1 MAERT
6 ARALSDCAQTGEDDP
21 GWDVSVSRGFG
32 EGKADLR
39 AWTALAWEASDA
51 LLFVGA
57 AGIAV
62 RAIAPHVASK
72 ATDSAVVVIDEAGRF
87 AVPLLSGHLGGANEL
102 AQTVARAT
110 GAIPVITTATDVR
123 GVWAVDTWARRA
135 GLAVSNPEAI
145 KRVSARL
152 LSGGR
157 VALYSDMPI
166 SGQSPEGVDIAS
178 DRSRADIVVSP
189 FAGANAGASVR
200 AAETTGEVL
209 PAGETGKPAG
219 VRAPAPAPAP
229 PRRVVPSI
237 VEGQGGRG
245 GGATAGAA
253 VRAAETPGGFWPAG
267 ETGTPGGVRAPAPA
281 PEPLRL
287 VVPCIVAGIGCRRGA
302 CAEAIGEAFLLACG
316 QAGISPSAVR
326 EAATIDVKA
335 HEEGLLAF
343 CRARNIPLATY
354 SAEELSKVEGSVSPS
369 DFVRA
374 TVGVDNVC
382 ERAALADGGKLIFP
396 KLAHGGVTV
405 AFSKVTIEL
414 SFKER

>member
-1 MAERT
+1 MAERI

-21 GWDVSVSRGFG
+21 RWDVSVSRGFG

-72 ATDSAVVVIDEAGRF
+72 ASDSAVVAIDEAGRF

-102 AQTVARAT
+102 AQTVARVA

-166 SGQSPEGVDIAS
+166 SGQPPEGVDIAS
-178 DRSRADIVVSP
+178 DRARADIVVSP
-189 FAGANAGASVR
+189 FAGANAGASVC
-200 AAETTGEVL
+200 AADTTGVVV

-219 VRAPAPAPAP
+219 VRA
-229 PRRVVPSI
+229 
-237 VEGQGGRG
+237 Q
-245 GGATAGAA
+245 
-253 VRAAETPGGFWPAG
+253 
-267 ETGTPGGVRAPAPA
+267 APA

-302 CAEAIGEAFLLACG
+302 CAEAIEEAFLLACG
-316 QAGISPSAVR
+316 QAGISPSAVL

-354 SAEELSKVEGSVSPS
+354 SAKELSQVEGSVSPS

>member
-1 MAERT
+1 MRVSCIAFTERGYALAERT
-6 ARALSDCAQTGEDDP
+6 ARALSDCAQTGEDDL

-72 ATDSAVVVIDEAGRF
+72 ATDPAVVVIDEAGRF

-102 AQTVARAT
+102 AQTVARAA

-123 GVWAVDTWARRA
+123 GVWAVDTWARCA

-166 SGQSPEGVDIAS
+166 SGQPPEGVDIAS
-178 DRSRADIVVSP
+178 DRARADIVVSP
-189 FAGANAGASVR
+189 FAGANAGTSVR
-200 AAETTGEVL
+200 AAETTGEVV

-219 VRAPAPAPAP
+219 VRA
-229 PRRVVPSI
+229 
-237 VEGQGGRG
+237 Q
-245 GGATAGAA
+245 T
-253 VRAAETPGGFWPAG
+253 
-267 ETGTPGGVRAPAPA
+267 PA

-302 CAEAIGEAFLLACG
+302 CSEAIGEAFLSR
-316 QAGISPSAVR
+316 AGR
-326 EAATIDVKA
+326 
-335 HEEGLLAF
+335 
-343 CRARNIPLATY
+343 RASRLRPCARRRRST
-354 SAEELSKVEGSVSPS
+354 
-369 DFVRA
+369 
-374 TVGVDNVC
+374 
-382 ERAALADGGKLIFP
+382 
-396 KLAHGGVTV
+396 
-405 AFSKVTIEL
+405 
-414 SFKER
+414 

>member
-1 MAERT
+1 MAVRT
-6 ARALSDCAQTGEDDP
+6 AHALSDCAQTGEDDP

-72 ATDSAVVVIDEAGRF
+72 ANDPAVVAIDEAGRF

-102 AQTVARAT
+102 AQTVARAA

-123 GVWAVDTWARRA
+123 GVWAVDTWARCA

-166 SGQSPEGVDIAS
+166 SGQPPEGVDIAS
-178 DRSRADIVVSP
+178 DRARADIVVSP
-189 FAGANAGASVR
+189 FAGANAG
-200 AAETTGEVL
+200 
-209 PAGETGKPAG
+209 
-219 VRAPAPAPAP
+219 
-229 PRRVVPSI
+229 
-237 VEGQGGRG
+237 
-245 GGATAGAA
+245 
-253 VRAAETPGGFWPAG
+253 
-267 ETGTPGGVRAPAPA
+267 A

-302 CAEAIGEAFLLACG
+302 CAEAIEEAFLLACG
-316 QAGISPSAVR
+316 QVGISPSAVR

-343 CRARNIPLATY
+343 CCARNIPLATY
-354 SAEELSKVEGSVSPS
+354 SAEELSQVEGSVSPS

-382 ERAALADGGKLIFP
+382 ERAALAEGGKLIFP

-405 AFSKVTIEL
+405 AFSKVTIKL

>member
-72 ATDSAVVVIDEAGRF
+72 ANDPAVVVIDEAGRF

-102 AQTVARAT
+102 AQTVARAA

-123 GVWAVDTWARRA
+123 GVWAVDTWARCA

-166 SGQSPEGVDIAS
+166 SGQPPEGVDIAS
-178 DRSRADIVVSP
+178 DRARADIVVSP

-200 AAETTGEVL
+200 AAETTG
-209 PAGETGKPAG
+209 
-219 VRAPAPAPAP
+219 VRA
-229 PRRVVPSI
+229 
-237 VEGQGGRG
+237 Q
-245 GGATAGAA
+245 
-253 VRAAETPGGFWPAG
+253 
-267 ETGTPGGVRAPAPA
+267 APA

-302 CAEAIGEAFLLACG
+302 CAEAIEEAFLLACG

-354 SAEELSKVEGSVSPS
+354 SAEELSQVEGSVSPS

-382 ERAALADGGKLIFP
+382 ERAALANGGKLIFP

>member
-1 MAERT
+1 MRVSCIAFTERGYALAERT
-6 ARALSDCAQTGEDDP
+6 ARVLSDCAQTGEDDP

-72 ATDSAVVVIDEAGRF
+72 ASDSAVVAIDEAGRF

-102 AQTVARAT
+102 AQTVARAA

-123 GVWAVDTWARRA
+123 GVWAVDTWARCA

-166 SGQSPEGVDIAS
+166 SGQPPEGVDIAS
-178 DRSRADIVVSP
+178 DRARADIVVSP

-200 AAETTGEVL
+200 AAETTGDVV

-219 VRAPAPAPAP
+219 VRAQEPAAHSASRFALSCPA
-229 PRRVVPSI
+229 SL
-237 VEGQGGRG
+237 
-245 GGATAGAA
+245 
-253 VRAAETPGGFWPAG
+253 RA
-267 ETGTPGGVRAPAPA
+267 
-281 PEPLRL
+281 
-287 VVPCIVAGIGCRRGA
+287 
-302 CAEAIGEAFLLACG
+302 
-316 QAGISPSAVR
+316 
-326 EAATIDVKA
+326 
-335 HEEGLLAF
+335 
-343 CRARNIPLATY
+343 
-354 SAEELSKVEGSVSPS
+354 
-369 DFVRA
+369 
-374 TVGVDNVC
+374 
-382 ERAALADGGKLIFP
+382 
-396 KLAHGGVTV
+396 
-405 AFSKVTIEL
+405 
-414 SFKER
+414 

>member
-6 ARALSDCAQTGEDDP
+6 AHALSDCAQTSEVDP

-32 EGKADLR
+32 EGKTDLR
-39 AWTALAWEASDA
+39 AWTALTWEASDA

-72 ATDSAVVVIDEAGRF
+72 ANDPAVVVIDEAGRF

-102 AQTVARAT
+102 AQTVARAA

-166 SGQSPEGVDIAS
+166 SGQPPEGVDIAS
-178 DRSRADIVVSP
+178 DRARADIVVSP
-189 FAGANAGASVR
+189 FAGANAGASVL
-200 AAETTGEVL
+200 AAEITDA

-219 VRAPAPAPAP
+219 VRA
-229 PRRVVPSI
+229 
-237 VEGQGGRG
+237 Q
-245 GGATAGAA
+245 
-253 VRAAETPGGFWPAG
+253 
-267 ETGTPGGVRAPAPA
+267 APA

-302 CAEAIGEAFLLACG
+302 CAEVIGEAFLLACG

-343 CRARNIPLATY
+343 CRARNIPLVTY
-354 SAEELSKVEGSVSPS
+354 SADELSQVDGSVSPS

-396 KLAHGGVTV
+396 KLAHSGVTV

>member
-39 AWTALAWEASDA
+39 AWTALTWEASDA

-72 ATDSAVVVIDEAGRF
+72 VNDPAVVAIDEAGRF

-102 AQTVARAT
+102 AQTVARAA

-123 GVWAVDTWARRA
+123 GVWAVDTWARCA
-135 GLAVSNPEAI
+135 GLPVSNSEAI

-166 SGQSPEGVDIAS
+166 SGQPPEGVDIAS
-178 DRSRADIVVSP
+178 DRARADIVVSP
-189 FAGANAGASVR
+189 FAGANEGASVR
-200 AAETTGEVL
+200 VAETTG
-209 PAGETGKPAG
+209 K
-219 VRAPAPAPAP
+219 
-229 PRRVVPSI
+229 
-237 VEGQGGRG
+237 
-245 GGATAGAA
+245 
-253 VRAAETPGGFWPAG
+253 
-267 ETGTPGGVRAPAPA
+267 
-281 PEPLRL
+281 

-302 CAEAIGEAFLLACG
+302 CAEAIEEAFLLACG

-326 EAATIDVKA
+326 KAATIDVKA

-354 SAEELSKVEGSVSPS
+354 SADELSQVEGSVSPS

>member
-39 AWTALAWEASDA
+39 TWTALAWEASDA

-72 ATDSAVVVIDEAGRF
+72 ANDPAVVAIDEVGRF

-102 AQTVARAT
+102 AQTVARAA

-123 GVWAVDTWARRA
+123 GVWAVDTWARCA
-135 GLAVSNPEAI
+135 GLAVSNPAAI

-166 SGQSPEGVDIAS
+166 SGQPPEGVDIAS
-178 DRSRADIVVSP
+178 DRARADIIVSS

-200 AAETTGEVL
+200 AAETTGEVV

-219 VRAPAPAPAP
+219 VRA
-229 PRRVVPSI
+229 
-237 VEGQGGRG
+237 Q
-245 GGATAGAA
+245 
-253 VRAAETPGGFWPAG
+253 
-267 ETGTPGGVRAPAPA
+267 APA

-302 CAEAIGEAFLLACG
+302 CAEAIEEAFLLACG

-343 CRARNIPLATY
+343 CRARDIPLATY
-354 SAEELSKVEGSVSPS
+354 SAEELSQVEGSVSPS

-382 ERAALADGGKLIFP
+382 ERAALADGGELIFP

>member
-102 AQTVARAT
+102 AKTVARAV

-123 GVWAVDTWARRA
+123 GVWAVDTWARCA

-166 SGQSPEGVDIAS
+166 SGQPPEGVDIAS
-178 DRSRADIVVSP
+178 DRARADIVVSP
-189 FAGANAGASVR
+189 FAGANAGAPVR
-200 AAETTGEVL
+200 AAETTGEVV
-209 PAGETGKPAG
+209 PVGETGKPAG
-219 VRAPAPAPAP
+219 VRAQAP
-229 PRRVVPSI
+229 
-237 VEGQGGRG
+237 
-245 GGATAGAA
+245 
-253 VRAAETPGGFWPAG
+253 
-267 ETGTPGGVRAPAPA
+267 
-281 PEPLRL
+281 
-287 VVPCIVAGIGCRRGA
+287 VPCIVAGIVCRRGA

-354 SAEELSKVEGSVSPS
+354 SVEELSQVEGSVSPS

-405 AFSKVTIEL
+405 AFSKVTIKL

>member
-102 AQTVARAT
+102 AQTVARAA

-166 SGQSPEGVDIAS
+166 SGQPPEGVDIAS
-178 DRSRADIVVSP
+178 DRARADIVVSP

-200 AAETTGEVL
+200 AAETTGEVV

-219 VRAPAPAPAP
+219 VRA
-229 PRRVVPSI
+229 
-237 VEGQGGRG
+237 Q
-245 GGATAGAA
+245 
-253 VRAAETPGGFWPAG
+253 
-267 ETGTPGGVRAPAPA
+267 APA

-316 QAGISPSAVR
+316 QADISPSAVR

-343 CRARNIPLATY
+343 CRARNIPLATH
-354 SAEELSKVEGSVSPS
+354 SADELSQVEGSVSPS

>member
-1 MAERT
+1 MRVSCIAFTEKGYALAERT

-32 EGKADLR
+32 QGKADLR

-72 ATDSAVVVIDEAGRF
+72 ASDSAVVAIDEAGRF

-102 AQTVARAT
+102 AQTVARAA

-166 SGQSPEGVDIAS
+166 SGQPPEGVAIAS
-178 DRSRADIVVSP
+178 DRARADIVVSP
-189 FAGANAGASVR
+189 FAGANGRTCIR
-200 AAETTGEVL
+200 AAETTGEVV
-209 PAGETGKPAG
+209 PAGETGKPEV
-219 VRAPAPAPAP
+219 VRA
-229 PRRVVPSI
+229 
-237 VEGQGGRG
+237 Q
-245 GGATAGAA
+245 
-253 VRAAETPGGFWPAG
+253 
-267 ETGTPGGVRAPAPA
+267 A

-326 EAATIDVKA
+326 KAATIDVKA

-354 SAEELSKVEGSVSPS
+354 SAEELSQVEGSVSPS

-405 AFSKVTIEL
+405 AFSKVTIKL

>member
-1 MAERT
+1 MAERI

-72 ATDSAVVVIDEAGRF
+72 ANDPAVVAIDEAGRF

-102 AQTVARAT
+102 AQTVARAA

-123 GVWAVDTWARRA
+123 GVWAVDTWARCA

-157 VALYSDMPI
+157 VALYSDVPI
-166 SGQSPEGVDIAS
+166 SGQPPEGVDIAS
-178 DRSRADIVVSP
+178 DRARADIVVSP

-200 AAETTGEVL
+200 AAETTGEVVS
-209 PAGETGKPAG
+209 AGETGKPAG
-219 VRAPAPAPAP
+219 VRGGAPAGAPRGPGGA
-229 PRRVVPSI
+229 RQV
-237 VEGQGGRG
+237 GGRG
-245 GGATAGAA
+245 G
-253 VRAAETPGGFWPAG
+253 RPGGRRSLGAWAG
-267 ETGTPGGVRAPAPA
+267 PPG
-281 PEPLRL
+281 
-287 VVPCIVAGIGCRRGA
+287 RRGRRR
-302 CAEAIGEAFLLACG
+302 
-316 QAGISPSAVR
+316 AGGRRRPRPSRFALSCP
-326 EAATIDVKA
+326 AS
-335 HEEGLLAF
+335 L
-343 CRARNIPLATY
+343 RA
-354 SAEELSKVEGSVSPS
+354 
-369 DFVRA
+369 
-374 TVGVDNVC
+374 
-382 ERAALADGGKLIFP
+382 
-396 KLAHGGVTV
+396 
-405 AFSKVTIEL
+405 
-414 SFKER
+414 

>member
-1 MAERT
+1 MRVSCIAFTERGHALAERT

-62 RAIAPHVASK
+62 RAIAPYVASK
-72 ATDSAVVVIDEAGRF
+72 ANDPAVVAIDEAGRF
-87 AVPLLSGHLGGANEL
+87 AVSLLSGHLGGANEL
-102 AQTVARAT
+102 AQTVARAA

-166 SGQSPEGVDIAS
+166 SGQPPEGVDFAS
-178 DRSRADIVVSP
+178 DRARADIVVSP

-200 AAETTGEVL
+200 AAETTGEVV

-219 VRAPAPAPAP
+219 GRRRLRRSRFALSCPASLRA
-229 PRRVVPSI
+229 
-237 VEGQGGRG
+237 
-245 GGATAGAA
+245 
-253 VRAAETPGGFWPAG
+253 
-267 ETGTPGGVRAPAPA
+267 
-281 PEPLRL
+281 
-287 VVPCIVAGIGCRRGA
+287 
-302 CAEAIGEAFLLACG
+302 
-316 QAGISPSAVR
+316 
-326 EAATIDVKA
+326 
-335 HEEGLLAF
+335 
-343 CRARNIPLATY
+343 
-354 SAEELSKVEGSVSPS
+354 
-369 DFVRA
+369 
-374 TVGVDNVC
+374 
-382 ERAALADGGKLIFP
+382 
-396 KLAHGGVTV
+396 
-405 AFSKVTIEL
+405 
-414 SFKER
+414 

>member
-6 ARALSDCAQTGEDDP
+6 AHALSDCAQTGEDDP

-102 AQTVARAT
+102 AQTVARAV

-123 GVWAVDTWARRA
+123 GVWAVDTWARCA

-166 SGQSPEGVDIAS
+166 SGQPPEGVDIAS
-178 DRSRADIVVSP
+178 DRARADIVVSP
-189 FAGANAGASVR
+189 FAGANAGAS
-200 AAETTGEVL
+200 
-209 PAGETGKPAG
+209 
-219 VRAPAPAPAP
+219 
-229 PRRVVPSI
+229 
-237 VEGQGGRG
+237 
-245 GGATAGAA
+245 
-253 VRAAETPGGFWPAG
+253 
-267 ETGTPGGVRAPAPA
+267 
-281 PEPLRL
+281 
-287 VVPCIVAGIGCRRGA
+287 
-302 CAEAIGEAFLLACG
+302 
-316 QAGISPSAVR
+316 VR

-354 SAEELSKVEGSVSPS
+354 SAEELSQVEGSVSPS

-382 ERAALADGGKLIFP
+382 ERAALAGGGKLIFP

-405 AFSKVTIEL
+405 AFSKVSIEL

>member
-102 AQTVARAT
+102 AQTLARAV

-123 GVWAVDTWARRA
+123 GVWAVDTWARCA

-166 SGQSPEGVDIAS
+166 SGQPPEGVDIAS
-178 DRSRADIVVSP
+178 DRARADIVVSP
-189 FAGANAGASVR
+189 FAGANAGAFVR
-200 AAETTGEVL
+200 AAETTDEVV
-209 PAGETGKPAG
+209 PAGETGMPAG
-219 VRAPAPAPAP
+219 M
-229 PRRVVPSI
+229 RV
-237 VEGQGGRG
+237 Q
-245 GGATAGAA
+245 
-253 VRAAETPGGFWPAG
+253 
-267 ETGTPGGVRAPAPA
+267 APA

-302 CAEAIGEAFLLACG
+302 CAEAIGEA
-316 QAGISPSAVR
+316 
-326 EAATIDVKA
+326 

-354 SAEELSKVEGSVSPS
+354 SAEELSQVEGSVSPS

-382 ERAALADGGKLIFP
+382 ERAALAGGGKLIFP

-405 AFSKVTIEL
+405 AFSKVSIEL

>member
-6 ARALSDCAQTGEDDP
+6 ACVLSDCAQAGEDDP

-72 ATDSAVVVIDEAGRF
+72 ASDSAVVVIDEAGRF

-102 AQTVARAT
+102 AQTVARAV
-110 GAIPVITTATDVR
+110 GAILVITTATDVR

-135 GLAVSNPEAI
+135 GLAVLNPEAI

-166 SGQSPEGVDIAS
+166 SGQPPEGVDIAS
-178 DRSRADIVVSP
+178 DRARADIVVSP

-200 AAETTGEVL
+200 AAETTGEVM

-219 VRAPAPAPAP
+219 VRAQAPA
-229 PRRVVPSI
+229 
-237 VEGQGGRG
+237 
-245 GGATAGAA
+245 
-253 VRAAETPGGFWPAG
+253 
-267 ETGTPGGVRAPAPA
+267 
-281 PEPLRL
+281 PLRL

-343 CRARNIPLATY
+343 CRTRNIPLATY
-354 SAEELSKVEGSVSPS
+354 SAEELSQVEGSVSPS

-382 ERAALADGGKLIFP
+382 ERAALADGGKLFFP

>member
-1 MAERT
+1 MAGRV

-72 ATDSAVVVIDEAGRF
+72 ANDSAVVVIDEAGRF

-102 AQTVARAT
+102 AQTVARAA

-123 GVWAVDTWARRA
+123 GVWAVDTWARCA

-166 SGQSPEGVDIAS
+166 SGQPPEGVDIAS
-178 DRSRADIVVSP
+178 DRARADIVVSP

-200 AAETTGEVL
+200 AAERRASRVAVRWRECRCVRSRGGETGEVV

-219 VRAPAPAPAP
+219 VRAQA
-229 PRRVVPSI
+229 S
-237 VEGQGGRG
+237 
-245 GGATAGAA
+245 
-253 VRAAETPGGFWPAG
+253 
-267 ETGTPGGVRAPAPA
+267 A

-302 CAEAIGEAFLLACG
+302 CAEAIGETFLLACG

-343 CRARNIPLATY
+343 CRARNIPLVTY
-354 SAEELSKVEGSVSPS
+354 SAEELSQVEGSVSPS

>member
-102 AQTVARAT
+102 AQTVARAA

-123 GVWAVDTWARRA
+123 GVWAVDTWARCA

-157 VALYSDMPI
+157 VALYSDIPI
-166 SGQSPEGVDIAS
+166 SGQPPEGVDIAS
-178 DRSRADIVVSP
+178 DRARADIVVSP

-200 AAETTGEVL
+200 AAETTG
-209 PAGETGKPAG
+209 
-219 VRAPAPAPAP
+219 VRA
-229 PRRVVPSI
+229 
-237 VEGQGGRG
+237 Q
-245 GGATAGAA
+245 
-253 VRAAETPGGFWPAG
+253 
-267 ETGTPGGVRAPAPA
+267 APA

-354 SAEELSKVEGSVSPS
+354 SAEELSQVEGSVSPS

-382 ERAALADGGKLIFP
+382 ERTALADGGKLIFP

-405 AFSKVTIEL
+405 AFSKVTIKL

>member
-1 MAERT
+1 MAERI
-6 ARALSDCAQTGEDDP
+6 AHALSDCAQTGEDDP

-32 EGKADLR
+32 EWKADLR

-72 ATDSAVVVIDEAGRF
+72 ASDSAVVAIDEAGRF

-102 AQTVARAT
+102 AQTVARAA

-123 GVWAVDTWARRA
+123 GVWAVDTWARCA

-166 SGQSPEGVDIAS
+166 SGQLPEGVDIAS
-178 DRSRADIVVSP
+178 DRARADIVVSP

-200 AAETTGEVL
+200 AAETTGEVV

-219 VRAPAPAPAP
+219 VRGQAEGPQP
-229 PRRVVPSI
+229 PRPVGARHD
-237 VEGQGGRG
+237 EGRG
-245 GGATAGAA
+245 
-253 VRAAETPGGFWPAG
+253 VRAGQTPGVGGPAG
-267 ETGTPGGVRAPAPA
+267 ERGTRGGVRALPSP

-302 CAEAIGEAFLLACG
+302 CAEAIGETFLLACG

-343 CRARNIPLATY
+343 CRARNIPLVTY
-354 SAEELSKVEGSVSPS
+354 SVEELSQVEGSVSPS

-414 SFKER
+414 SFKEL

>member
-62 RAIAPHVASK
+62 RAIAPPVASK

-102 AQTVARAT
+102 AQTVARAA

-123 GVWAVDTWARRA
+123 GVWAVDTWARCA

-166 SGQSPEGVDIAS
+166 SGQPPEGVDIAS
-178 DRSRADIVVSP
+178 DRARADIVVSP

-200 AAETTGEVL
+200 ASETTGEVV
-209 PAGETGKPAG
+209 PAGETWKPAG
-219 VRAPAPAPAP
+219 VRGAGGRAP
-229 PRRVVPSI
+229 P
-237 VEGQGGRG
+237 
-245 GGATAGAA
+245 
-253 VRAAETPGGFWPAG
+253 PGPGVG
-267 ETGTPGGVRAPAPA
+267 ETG
-281 PEPLRL
+281 
-287 VVPCIVAGIGCRRGA
+287 
-302 CAEAIGEAFLLACG
+302 
-316 QAGISPSAVR
+316 
-326 EAATIDVKA
+326 K
-335 HEEGLLAF
+335 
-343 CRARNIPLATY
+343 
-354 SAEELSKVEGSVSPS
+354 K
-369 DFVRA
+369 
-374 TVGVDNVC
+374 
-382 ERAALADGGKLIFP
+382 K
-396 KLAHGGVTV
+396 K
-405 AFSKVTIEL
+405 K
-414 SFKER
+414 K

>member
-102 AQTVARAT
+102 AQTVARAA

-123 GVWAVDTWARRA
+123 GVWAVDTWARCA

-166 SGQSPEGVDIAS
+166 SGQPPEGVDIAS
-178 DRSRADIVVSP
+178 DRARADIVVSS
-189 FAGANAGASVR
+189 FAGASVR
-200 AAETTGEVL
+200 AVETTGEVV

-219 VRAPAPAPAP
+219 VRA
-229 PRRVVPSI
+229 
-237 VEGQGGRG
+237 Q
-245 GGATAGAA
+245 
-253 VRAAETPGGFWPAG
+253 
-267 ETGTPGGVRAPAPA
+267 APA

-354 SAEELSKVEGSVSPS
+354 SAEELSQVEGSVSPS

-382 ERAALADGGKLIFP
+382 ERAALAGGGKLIFP

>member
-1 MAERT
+1 MRVSCIAFTERGYALAERT

-32 EGKADLR
+32 VGKADLR

-72 ATDSAVVVIDEAGRF
+72 ASDSAVVVIDEAGRF

-102 AQTVARAT
+102 AQTVARAA

-123 GVWAVDTWARRA
+123 GVWAVDTWARCA

-166 SGQSPEGVDIAS
+166 SGQPPEGVDIAS
-178 DRSRADIVVSP
+178 DRARADIVVSP

-200 AAETTGEVL
+200 AAETTGEVV

-219 VRAPAPAPAP
+219 GRRRLRPSRFALSCPASLRA
-229 PRRVVPSI
+229 
-237 VEGQGGRG
+237 
-245 GGATAGAA
+245 
-253 VRAAETPGGFWPAG
+253 
-267 ETGTPGGVRAPAPA
+267 
-281 PEPLRL
+281 
-287 VVPCIVAGIGCRRGA
+287 
-302 CAEAIGEAFLLACG
+302 
-316 QAGISPSAVR
+316 
-326 EAATIDVKA
+326 
-335 HEEGLLAF
+335 
-343 CRARNIPLATY
+343 
-354 SAEELSKVEGSVSPS
+354 
-369 DFVRA
+369 
-374 TVGVDNVC
+374 
-382 ERAALADGGKLIFP
+382 
-396 KLAHGGVTV
+396 
-405 AFSKVTIEL
+405 
-414 SFKER
+414 

>member
-72 ATDSAVVVIDEAGRF
+72 ATDPGVVVIDEAGRF

-102 AQTVARAT
+102 AQTVARAA

-152 LSGGR
+152 LSGGAWR
-157 VALYSDMPI
+157 SIPTCRFRDSRLRGLTLRQTARGPI
-166 SGQSPEGVDIAS
+166 SSCRRLLARMQV
-178 DRSRADIVVSP
+178 RP
-189 FAGANAGASVR
+189 FAR
-200 AAETTGEVL
+200 RRQ
-209 PAGETGKPAG
+209 
-219 VRAPAPAPAP
+219 RAPSRP
-229 PRRVVPSI
+229 PV
-237 VEGQGGRG
+237 
-245 GGATAGAA
+245 
-253 VRAAETPGGFWPAG
+253 
-267 ETGTPGGVRAPAPA
+267 
-281 PEPLRL
+281 
-287 VVPCIVAGIGCRRGA
+287 RRG
-302 CAEAIGEAFLLACG
+302 
-316 QAGISPSAVR
+316 SR
-326 EAATIDVKA
+326 
-335 HEEGLLAF
+335 
-343 CRARNIPLATY
+343 RA
-354 SAEELSKVEGSVSPS
+354 
-369 DFVRA
+369 
-374 TVGVDNVC
+374 
-382 ERAALADGGKLIFP
+382 
-396 KLAHGGVTV
+396 
-405 AFSKVTIEL
+405 
-414 SFKER
+414 

>member
-32 EGKADLR
+32 EGKVDLR

-72 ATDSAVVVIDEAGRF
+72 ANDPAVVVIDEAGRF

-102 AQTVARAT
+102 AQTVARAA

-123 GVWAVDTWARRA
+123 GVWAVDTWARCA

-166 SGQSPEGVDIAS
+166 SGQPPEGVGIAS
-178 DRSRADIVVSP
+178 DRARADIVVSP

-200 AAETTGEVL
+200 AAETTG
-209 PAGETGKPAG
+209 
-219 VRAPAPAPAP
+219 VRA
-229 PRRVVPSI
+229 
-237 VEGQGGRG
+237 Q
-245 GGATAGAA
+245 
-253 VRAAETPGGFWPAG
+253 
-267 ETGTPGGVRAPAPA
+267 APA

-302 CAEAIGEAFLLACG
+302 CAEAIEEAFLLACG

-354 SAEELSKVEGSVSPS
+354 SAEELSQVEGSVSPS

>member
-102 AQTVARAT
+102 AKTVARAV

-123 GVWAVDTWARRA
+123 GVWAVDTWARCA

-166 SGQSPEGVDIAS
+166 SGQPPEGVDIAS
-178 DRSRADIVVSP
+178 DRARADIVVSP

-200 AAETTGEVL
+200 AAETTG
-209 PAGETGKPAG
+209 
-219 VRAPAPAPAP
+219 VRA
-229 PRRVVPSI
+229 
-237 VEGQGGRG
+237 Q
-245 GGATAGAA
+245 
-253 VRAAETPGGFWPAG
+253 
-267 ETGTPGGVRAPAPA
+267 APA

-302 CAEAIGEAFLLACG
+302 CAEAIGEAFLLACR

-354 SAEELSKVEGSVSPS
+354 SVEELSQVEGSVSPS

>member
-62 RAIAPHVASK
+62 RAIAPYVASK
-72 ATDSAVVVIDEAGRF
+72 ANDPAVVAIDEAGRF

-102 AQTVARAT
+102 AQTVARAA

-123 GVWAVDTWARRA
+123 GVWGEGVGVGCR
-135 GLAVSNPEAI
+135 GLVESNTEAI

-157 VALYSDMPI
+157 V
-166 SGQSPEGVDIAS
+166 
-178 DRSRADIVVSP
+178 
-189 FAGANAGASVR
+189 
-200 AAETTGEVL
+200 
-209 PAGETGKPAG
+209 
-219 VRAPAPAPAP
+219 
-229 PRRVVPSI
+229 
-237 VEGQGGRG
+237 
-245 GGATAGAA
+245 
-253 VRAAETPGGFWPAG
+253 
-267 ETGTPGGVRAPAPA
+267 APA

-302 CAEAIGEAFLLACG
+302 CAEVIGEAFLLACG

-354 SAEELSKVEGSVSPS
+354 SADELSQVEGSVSPS

>member
-72 ATDSAVVVIDEAGRF
+72 ATDSAVVAIDEAGRF

-102 AQTVARAT
+102 AQTVARAA

-123 GVWAVDTWARRA
+123 GVWAVDTWARCA

-166 SGQSPEGVDIAS
+166 SGQPPEGVDIAS
-178 DRSRADIVVSP
+178 DRARADIVVSP

-200 AAETTGEVL
+200 ALETTGEVV
-209 PAGETGKPAG
+209 PAGETWK
-219 VRAPAPAPAP
+219 
-229 PRRVVPSI
+229 
-237 VEGQGGRG
+237 
-245 GGATAGAA
+245 
-253 VRAAETPGGFWPAG
+253 
-267 ETGTPGGVRAPAPA
+267 PA

-302 CAEAIGEAFLLACG
+302 CAEAIEEAFLLACG

-326 EAATIDVKA
+326 EAATIEVKA

-354 SAEELSKVEGSVSPS
+354 SAEELSQVEGSVSPS
-369 DFVRA
+369 NFVRA